1 MGAVLEALR
10 ADGVTGLGQSS
21 WGPTGFAFAD
31 SQAKAERML
40 AIASEAAGS
49 ADDGAALE
57 IIIAK
62 GRNEGAEIAFTHP
75 ETAKNLGS
83 TGV

>member
-1 MGAVLEALR
+1 LR
-10 ADGVTGLGQSS
+10 ARGVTGLGQSS

-31 SQAKAERML
+31 SQAEAERLL

-57 IIIAK
+57 IVIAK
-62 GRNEGAEIAFTHP
+62 GRNEGAEIGFTHP
-75 ETAKNLGS
+75 EAAKNLGS